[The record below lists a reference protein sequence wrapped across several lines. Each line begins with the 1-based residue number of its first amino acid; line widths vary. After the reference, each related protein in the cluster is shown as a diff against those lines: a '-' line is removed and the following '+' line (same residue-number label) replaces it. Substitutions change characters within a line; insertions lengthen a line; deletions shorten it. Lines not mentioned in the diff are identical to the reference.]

1 MMVWGQVNEL
11 LSKRDVRGHMKLGGV
26 RHSVLFSFQFEF
38 V

>member
-11 LSKRDVRGHMKLGGV
+11 FSKCDVRGHVKLGGV
-26 RHSVLFSFQFEF
+26 RHSVLFTFQFEF